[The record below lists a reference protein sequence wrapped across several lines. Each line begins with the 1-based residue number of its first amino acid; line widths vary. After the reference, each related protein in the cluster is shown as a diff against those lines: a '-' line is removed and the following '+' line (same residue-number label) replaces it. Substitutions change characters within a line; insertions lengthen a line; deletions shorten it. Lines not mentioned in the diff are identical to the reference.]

1 MLYSGSEGLLLPLA
15 MKHPPSPQNDLF
27 SSLCNLSGER
37 VTGPHFFSFPE
48 SIDYLFYILFYF
60 SLPLLNYVSYSLQV
74 GFTYF
79 GLVFLLEHPPPSLP
93 SSCSQAQ
100 LRSQSVQSQVRVRE
114 EEETGKG
121 ETGEKQCNENRRK

>member
-1 MLYSGSEGLLLPLA
+1 MICFLPFVISLA
-15 MKHPPSPQNDLF
+15 RESQDRIFFLF
-27 SSLCNLSGER
+27 QKVL
-37 VTGPHFFSFPE
+37 
-48 SIDYLFYILFYF
+48 IIYLFYILFYF

>member
-48 SIDYLFYILFYF
+48 SIDYLFILYFILFF
-60 SLPLLNYVSYSLQV
+60 FASFELCVL
-74 GFTYF
+74 
-79 GLVFLLEHPPPSLP
+79 LP
-93 SSCSQAQ
+93 SGWLHIFRPRVSPGTSSSFPTQLLLTSPVKIPVCS
-100 LRSQSVQSQVRVRE
+100 V
-114 EEETGKG
+114 
-121 ETGEKQCNENRRK
+121 TGEG